1 MAYYRFIALAN
12 QTISPDLAC
21 AKFEIW
27 TIATTHSD
35 WFTDFTD

>member
-12 QTISPDLAC
+12 QTISPDLLLPQSS
-21 AKFEIW
+21 EIW

-35 WFTDFTD
+35 WFTD